1 MKIRDRLTYTLS
13 LTGFIAITILGILIY
28 FFTSNFYQQQFFVM
42 LEERVA
48 LSELMF
54 LENEETKKAIR
65 DRFLQRLEE
74 EEEYAISLK
83 PSGIDSIK
91 TLFSESL
98 YEKILSD
105 GKIRFKNDR
114 RYGAGKKY
122 ELQRGDYVVI
132 VTATDQIGE
141 SHLRFLKRVL
151 ITGGILLILALIVV
165 YRVGIARALRPLENK
180 IYRASRIR
188 ADNLETRMEIE
199 NPDDEVGRVAIAFNL
214 MLDRIQQAFEAQ
226 KHFVRNASH
235 EMRNPLTAITGEIEV
250 LLARE
255 RSSDEYKG
263 TLRVIQKEADRLQ
276 HLIRDLLALEKA
288 EAMYELPDP
297 ENIELGELI
306 LESIEQFPSHRISLD
321 FNPESDDI
329 FVKGNPTLLRTAV
342 TNLID
347 NGLKYSGDKP
357 VLIKFEQVGENAWI
371 KIKDQ
376 GIGISK
382 EDLKQI
388 FQPFFRAQNARGEQ
402 GYGIGL
408 ALVNKIIGLHH
419 GQIHIHSKPEEG
431 TTVSFSIPV
440 K

>member
-54 LENEETKKAIR
+54 LENEEAKKAIR

-263 TLRVIQKEADRLQ
+263 TLRVIQKEAD
-276 HLIRDLLALEKA
+276 
-288 EAMYELPDP
+288 
-297 ENIELGELI
+297 
-306 LESIEQFPSHRISLD
+306 
-321 FNPESDDI
+321 
-329 FVKGNPTLLRTAV
+329 
-342 TNLID
+342 
-347 NGLKYSGDKP
+347 
-357 VLIKFEQVGENAWI
+357 
-371 KIKDQ
+371 
-376 GIGISK
+376 
-382 EDLKQI
+382 
-388 FQPFFRAQNARGEQ
+388 
-402 GYGIGL
+402 
-408 ALVNKIIGLHH
+408 
-419 GQIHIHSKPEEG
+419 
-431 TTVSFSIPV
+431 
-440 K
+440 